1 MMWATVL
8 LTILI
13 IAAVL
18 FLAWKKGRSRKLSGS
33 AASKIQAMM
42 AKTNQLQDP
51 AMRILDYDKILDQ
64 LLYELGFQGN
74 TADKLKKGGARF
86 SNVQTLWTYHKLR
99 NTLAH
104 EHGAKATAREADGFR
119 DAVIQALNKVSR

>member
-13 IAAVL
+13 IAVVL

-33 AASKIQAMM
+33 AASKIQAMI

-104 EHGAKATAREADGFR
+104 EHGAKATVREADGFR
-119 DAVIQALNKVSR
+119 DALDKAVRQAS